1 MNQRLSE
8 SRAKQTESFLLE
20 EGFEA
25 SQLTSEGKGEKE
37 PIAPNDTPAGKAK
50 NRRSTV
56 RLQE

>member
-1 MNQRLSE
+1 
-8 SRAKQTESFLLE
+8 LLLV